1 MLRRSKLDPITVTIM
16 IISFGTS
23 PACFP
28 ADKTPWER
36 DGMTFPPSPPSVTDT
51 ELSASDPTTS
61 ASGIV
66 ASGGAV
72 NKAKKFI
79 GKKPRGKRREETN

>member
-36 DGMTFPPSPPSVTDT
+36 DGMTFPPSSPPPSVTDT

-66 ASGGAV
+66 ASAGAV
-72 NKAKKFI
+72 NKAKNVHWEKI
-79 GKKPRGKRREETN
+79 ER